1 MNIPLEIGSVRASVS
16 AVNDLCWTYTP
27 PPSSPCAA
35 RKHVLHRWRTR
46 KPFHLL
52 KTADNVLACV
62 CFKLIENH
70 LCSWDDE
77 QSVGEIQISSS
88 LYVSSALPPG

>member
-35 RKHVLHRWRTR
+35 CKHVLHRWRAR
-46 KPFHLL
+46 KPFSLL

-62 CFKLIENH
+62 CFKLIEGH
-70 LCSWDDE
+70 LCICDDE

-88 LYVSSALPPG
+88 LYVSSALPSG